1 MSHHL
6 DELSKVTLEWSKLK
20 AMVLVI
26 PVHFST
32 EGKNVFVKIRY
43 IGSVFII
50 MPTVDTDSQEIL

>member
-1 MSHHL
+1 M
-6 DELSKVTLEWSKLK
+6 TLEWSKLK

-50 MPTVDTDSQEIL
+50 MPTVDTDSQDIL